1 MDIID
6 YIFNFLQSIDPFWFM
21 KLFTW
26 ARIGNLY
33 FGTFLTLF
41 FWLSIFIAIVT
52 IGTTDILKNILE
64 PIYNVLVYFKINPYN
79 IWIVL
84 QIIFIFVIK
93 DRNKMIIQILITF
106 ILFCI
111 RMYITKKF
119 FKVLLYSLM
128 YILFL
133 FVLRSSLVHVF
144 DDRTFYWIGSIIC
157 IIVNTITYINDKENY
172 DI

>member
-6 YIFNFLQSIDPFWFM
+6 FIQSIDPFWFM

-84 QIIFIFVIK
+84 QIILIFIFYDK
-93 DRNKMIIQILITF
+93 KMIIIIQILITV

-111 RMYITKKF
+111 RMYITKNI
-119 FKVLLYSLM
+119 FKVIIYAMTYMFFLLVIRS
-128 YILFL
+128 ILKYL
-133 FVLRSSLVHVF
+133 PDPNTL
-144 DDRTFYWIGSIIC
+144 TIIIC
-157 IIVNTITYINDKENY
+157 IIINIIIYKIDKHNDYI
-172 DI
+172 

>member
-6 YIFNFLQSIDPFWFM
+6 YIFNLIQNIDPFWFM

-26 ARIGNLY
+26 ARIGDWY
-33 FGTFLTLF
+33 FGTFFSIL

-84 QIIFIFVIK
+84 QIIFIFIFK
-93 DRNKMIIQILITF
+93 DKNKMIVQIVITLIIF
-106 ILFCI
+106 FV

-119 FKVLLYSLM
+119 FKVILYSII
-128 YILFL
+128 YIIFL
-133 FVLRSSLVHVF
+133 FVLRSSLKYLPNPN
-144 DDRTFYWIGSIIC
+144 TFVSIVC
-157 IIVNTITYINDKENY
+157 IIINIIIYKIDKHNDYI
-172 DI
+172 

>member
-6 YIFNFLQSIDPFWFM
+6 YIFNFIQSIDPFWFM

-33 FGTFLTLF
+33 FGNLLTLL
-41 FWLSIFIAIVT
+41 FWLSIFIAVVS

-84 QIIFIFVIK
+84 QIILLFIFSDK
-93 DRNKMIIQILITF
+93 KKMMIVQILITVIIF
-106 ILFCI
+106 LV
-111 RMYITKKF
+111 RMYITKNG
-119 FKVLLYSLM
+119 FKVLLSYM
-128 YILFL
+128 IYMFFL
-133 FVLRSSLVHVF
+133 FVLRSSLKYVPYPN
-144 DDRTFYWIGSIIC
+144 TFVSIVC
-157 IIVNTITYINDKENY
+157 IIINIIIYKIDKHNDYI
-172 DI
+172 

>member
-6 YIFNFLQSIDPFWFM
+6 YIFNLIQNIDPFWFM

-26 ARIGNLY
+26 ARIGDWY
-33 FGTFLTLF
+33 FGTFFSIL

-84 QIIFIFVIK
+84 QIIFIFIFK
-93 DRNKMIIQILITF
+93 DKNKMIVQIVITLIIF
-106 ILFCI
+106 FV
-111 RMYITKKF
+111 RMYITKNI
-119 FKVLLYSLM
+119 FKVIIYAMTYMFFLLVIRS
-128 YILFL
+128 ILKYL
-133 FVLRSSLVHVF
+133 P
-144 DDRTFYWIGSIIC
+144 DPNI
-157 IIVNTITYINDKENY
+157 
-172 DI
+172 